1 MKNIFKSKGKRGLAP
16 LFIVLF
22 IVLALIFIY
31 CLLFLPIPAFTKL
44 RMIIN
49 YFLII
54 ILFLI
59 IQVGFIYGY
68 IKLGTFASRG
78 IIKLKN
84 KVMNWSLNLKNYIII
99 HS

>member
-1 MKNIFKSKGKRGLAP
+1 MLTLKSNRKALAP
-16 LFIVLF
+16 LFIILF
-22 IVLALIFIY
+22 IVLIMISIY
-31 CLLFLPIPAFTKL
+31 CFLFIPIPAFTKL

-54 ILFLI
+54 ILWLV
-59 IQVGFIYGY
+59 IQAGFIYGY

-84 KVMNWSLNLKNYIII
+84 KVINWSLDVRKYILI